1 MFNKSSLVALA
12 TLYVCQGLM
21 PNLLMAQTRVEVGDG
36 IIHFSQNEVRS
47 VAISE
52 GERPHILVALSFDG
66 VASLSAE
73 GQILDSQDADN
84 PLSEIIAVAAS
95 GDYLH
100 GSDKLALVAMVDSTR
115 FRIVL
120 RGLDP
125 DSGRFVDTDLMADQ
139 GSISVMP
146 RTTHLCFARDRHD
159 DSLYLFAGGDHGR
172 LFQYRIFT
180 GRSGLITIREIQQI
194 LIGGPTT
201 SCHSD
206 DGSGIVYVIEPAMG
220 LWQVI
225 ADPEEVPLREPVVLI
240 EPYGQLAEPQTLT
253 RILHRDGPVT
263 LLADTEREE
272 FLRIDERGE
281 FVAKQ
286 GFAEAFAKNPLK
298 GSIVAIASGN
308 VPLRQ
313 RRQDVLVVAV
323 TGDAGTGDIHL
334 LPLASGESVRTD
346 MDRPQERDA
355 VVKTQVI
362 SAPVSGGMDAADDP
376 AIWINPRNPA
386 DSLVLGADK
395 GAGIGVYD
403 LDGDLLQFLPDGRI
417 NNIDLHAGFADNPA
431 LAHIA
436 VGSDRS
442 NTALAIYAI
451 DEATRHVSRV
461 DARTIPAEFHDLYGL
476 CMYRSARTGELY
488 AFATSSDGQ
497 AHQWR
502 LFPVAGNKVDAELV
516 RKINIGTIAEGCVAD
531 DDHGF
536 FYAAEERVGVWR
548 YGAEPGDGDQRTEVT
563 RIVPGG
569 HLAEDLEG
577 LAIYK
582 GQNGEGYLIVT
593 SEGSDNY
600 AVYDR
605 QPPHRYRGSFR
616 IRANAE
622 AGLDGTSQT
631 DGIEV
636 NSAAL
641 PGYPQGLFVAQDGR
655 YDESQNF
662 KYVSWQEIAEQLGLE
677 K

>member
-1 MFNKSSLVALA
+1 MNKRTSLVAVN
-12 TLYVCQGLM
+12 TLCMCLGL
-21 PNLLMAQTRVEVGDG
+21 LQSLVMAQPIVQVREGL
-36 IIHFSQNEVRS
+36 IHFDQNEVRS
-47 VAISE
+47 VAISG
-52 GERPHILVALSFDG
+52 GERPYILAALAFDG
-66 VASLSAE
+66 IASLSGE
-73 GQILDSQDADN
+73 GKVLDSQDSED
-84 PLSEIIAVAAS
+84 PLSQLIAVAVS
-95 GDYLH
+95 GEYQH
-100 GSDKLALVAMVDSTR
+100 GSRNLLLVGMVDLAK

-120 RGLDP
+120 RALDP
-125 DSGRFVDTDLMADQ
+125 ATGRFMDAGLLTGDGTV
-139 GSISVMP
+139 SVLP
-146 RTTHLCFARDRHD
+146 RTTHLCFSRDPHD

-172 LFQYRIFT
+172 LYQFRIFT
-180 GRSGLITIREIQQI
+180 AASGLINIRELQQI
-194 LIGGPTT
+194 VIGGPT
-201 SCHSD
+201 SACSSD
-206 DGSGIVYVIEPAMG
+206 DHSGIVYVTEPAMG

-225 ADPEEVPLREPVVLI
+225 ADPEEVPLREPVALNQ
-240 EPYGQLAEPQTLT
+240 PYGELGQPRALAGIFHGQERLS
-253 RILHRDGPVT
+253 
-263 LLADTEREE
+263 LLADTDREA
-272 FLRIDERGE
+272 FLHVSADGAI
-281 FVAKQ
+281 VSQQ
-286 GFAEAFAKNPLK
+286 GFAGAFAENPVN
-298 GSIVAIASGN
+298 GSIAGIATGSL
-308 VPLRQ
+308 PLGG
-313 RRQDVLVVAV
+313 RRQDVIVVAV
-323 TGDAGTGDIHL
+323 TGPAGTGDIHV
-334 LPLASGESVRTD
+334 LPMISPGSAQSGT
-346 MDRPQERDA
+346 DRPKRRDA

-403 LDGDLLQFLPDGRI
+403 LGGNLLQFLPDGRI
-417 NNIDLHAGFADNPA
+417 NNIDLHTGFADIPA

-442 NTALAIYAI
+442 NTALVIYAI

-476 CMYRSARTGELY
+476 CMYRSARTGDLY

-516 RKINIGTIAEGCVAD
+516 RQINIGTIAEGCVAD
-531 DDHGF
+531 DDHGY
-536 FYAAEERVGVWR
+536 FYAAEERVAVWR
-548 YGAEPGDGDQRTEVT
+548 YGAEPGDGDKRTEVT

-582 GQNGEGYLIVT
+582 GPNGDGYLIVT

-605 QPPHRYRGSFR
+605 RPPHRYRGSFR

-631 DGIEV
+631 DGIDV